1 MTQGP
6 ADGGSRAPRFEPGQ
20 AFTQGIASIS
30 RELEGEPDPAPVTT
44 NRAARG
50 LDAAALQSHARS
62 MSPRVRAVLDLVSE
76 LTEDE
81 RSELRAK
88 LGGDELDET
97 EWTAAWND
105 ELSHR
110 MAQIE
115 RGEVKLLTRE
125 EFWADDD

>member
-1 MTQGP
+1 
-6 ADGGSRAPRFEPGQ
+6 
-20 AFTQGIASIS
+20 
-30 RELEGEPDPAPVTT
+30 
-44 NRAARG
+44 
-50 LDAAALQSHARS
+50 

-88 LGGDELDET
+88 LGGDELEET

-105 ELSHR
+105 ELSQR

-115 RGEVKLLTRE
+115 RGDVKLLTRE